1 MSETANEP
9 KPRLPMNKL
18 LVRILAAS
26 VMAPITIFLILWG
39 HAPFVILITL
49 GAFIALYEWV
59 GLSYHSRYKI
69 PLLALGCFYVALSG
83 GSYIFMRFAFDQGAW
98 LTLTVM
104 VCVWASD
111 IAAYFTGKAFGG
123 RKLAPKISPNKTWAG
138 FGGAVAGFGAALVV
152 MFLLGVVLDSDTFH
166 SNTHYPPT
174 KIFFVFVAGSLLGA
188 VAQGGD
194 LLISLLKRHAGA
206 KDSGKLIPGHGGL
219 LDRIDALMLAIP
231 AFLILCMVAVR

>member
-1 MSETANEP
+1 
-9 KPRLPMNKL
+9 MNKL
-18 LVRILAAS
+18 LVRVLAAS
-26 VMAPITIFLILWG
+26 VMAPVTIFLILWG
-39 HAPFVILITL
+39 HAPFVVLITI

-59 GLSYHSRYKI
+59 GLTYNDKHRL
-69 PLLALGCFYVALSG
+69 PLLVIGCFYVALSG

-104 VCVWASD
+104 VCIWASD
-111 IAAYFTGKAFGG
+111 SAAYFTGKAFGG
-123 RKLAPKISPNKTWAG
+123 RKLAPLISPNKTWSG
-138 FGGAVAGFGAALVV
+138 FGGAMAGFGAMLVI
-152 MFLLGVVLDSDTFH
+152 MFLLGVVLESDTFH
-166 SNTHYPPT
+166 SNAHIPPT
-174 KIFFVFVAGSLLGA
+174 RIIPVFLAGCVLGA

-194 LLISLLKRHAGA
+194 LLISLLKRRVGA